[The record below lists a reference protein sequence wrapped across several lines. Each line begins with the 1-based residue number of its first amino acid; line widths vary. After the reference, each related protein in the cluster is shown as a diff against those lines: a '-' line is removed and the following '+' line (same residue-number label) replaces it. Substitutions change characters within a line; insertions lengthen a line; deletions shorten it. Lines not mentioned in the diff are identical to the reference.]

1 MEETFTEIMAAVSS
15 RCGVDIRDLMQGG
28 RRRNS
33 CSVVD
38 VLVAVVAIRA
48 TYASRVARITATSF
62 HDHFVPNHFVPSFGH
77 FVPPSSHFVPK
88 NSHFVPSVN

>member
-1 MEETFTEIMAAVSS
+1 M
-15 RCGVDIRDLMQGG
+15 RCCLASVQQKGEVAKELRSKNVLLRDLTQGRRHLGG

-48 TYASRVARITATSF
+48 TYASRVARVAKRPDLAGNYENIFLKSCLE
-62 HDHFVPNHFVPSFGH
+62 GLR
-77 FVPPSSHFVPK
+77 K
-88 NSHFVPSVN
+88 